1 MSKKLMSVIL
11 VAVLVLS
18 MGTVAMASV
27 SADELPAKADGYNR
41 YYFYMPENWYNE
53 YATTAGIYWWEGTD
67 ACSAW
72 PGYVA
77 NETDVEG
84 VYYYDV
90 HSDVTT
96 IIWNNA
102 IDGGTD
108 DTQAIYTAAYQT
120 KNIGSE
126 YYDVDES
133 VNYPEGTPNFDEM
146 IYVVDSS
153 KTEVNEYSGK
163 STFAGE
169 WFYYYGNG
177 EYGYT
182 PTKGDTY
189 FNERSYSEAPVPVGP
204 TTDEPTAPEVTGV
217 KITVDGVEYIAQV
230 GDVIT
235 YTTTL
240 TTPANIE
247 NIQAYTTFDTATLE
261 LVEATN
267 ADRVPNIGG
276 VVANVKDGVFY
287 FNASEIETGF
297 DFVGGKTLVSLQF
310 KVVGEADAAITTVIE
325 EMCEIETAKDYI
337 TGSEIV
343 ADGVAVTET
352 LEVPEVII
360 PTEPVVTEPVVTEP
374 DATSGTEA
382 PEKEP
387 TDVPET
393 GANTALF
400 VTLAV
405 IALAAA
411 AVVVLRKKANA

>member
-27 SADELPAKADGYNR
+27 SADELPAKAEGYNR
-41 YYFYMPENWYNE
+41 YYFYMPESWYNE

-67 ACSAW
+67 KCSTW

-102 IDGGTD
+102 IDGGMD
-108 DTQAIYTAAYQT
+108 QEADIYTLAVQT

-146 IYVVDSS
+146 IYVVDESM
-153 KTEVNEYSGK
+153 TEINEYNGK
-163 STFAGE
+163 MVYAGE
-169 WFYYYGNG
+169 WYYYYGNG

-182 PTKGDTY
+182 PEKGDVY
-189 FNERSYSEAPVPVGP
+189 FADRSYEGAPTPVKD
-204 TTDEPTAPEVTGV
+204 TDEPTTEAPEATGV
-217 KITVDGVEYIAQV
+217 KITVDGVEYVAQV

-235 YTTTL
+235 YTATL
-240 TTPANIE
+240 TTPASIE
-247 NIQAYTTFDTATLE
+247 NIQGSTTFDTATLE
-261 LVEATN
+261 LVDATN
-267 ADRVPNIGG
+267 AVRVPNIGG

-287 FNASEIETGF
+287 FNASEIATGF
-297 DFVGGKTLVSLQF
+297 DFVGGKTLVTLEF
-310 KVVGEADAAITTVIE
+310 KVVGEADAAITTVID
-325 EMCEIETAKDYI
+325 EMCEISTGADFI

-343 ADGVAVTET
+343 ADGVAVGET
-352 LEVPEVII
+352 LVVPEPPVV
-360 PTEPVVTEPVVTEP
+360 TDPVVTEPTNT
-374 DATSGTEA
+374 DATSN
-382 PEKEP
+382 
-387 TDVPET
+387 TDKPSDPVDTPPT

-400 VTLAV
+400 VAIAV

>member
-27 SADELPAKADGYNR
+27 SADELPAKAEGYNR
-41 YYFYMPENWYNE
+41 YYFYMPESWYNE

-67 ACSAW
+67 KCSTW

-102 IDGGTD
+102 IDGGMD
-108 DTQAIYTAAYQT
+108 QEADIYTLAVQT

-146 IYVVDSS
+146 IYVVDESM
-153 KTEVNEYSGK
+153 TEENEYNGK
-163 STFAGE
+163 MVYAGE
-169 WFYYYGNG
+169 WYYYYGNG

-182 PTKGDTY
+182 PEKGDVY
-189 FNERSYSEAPVPVGP
+189 FADRSYEGAPTPVKG
-204 TTDEPTAPEVTGV
+204 TDEPTTEAPEATGV
-217 KITVDGVEYIAQV
+217 KITVDGVEYVAQV

-235 YTTTL
+235 YTATL
-240 TTPANIE
+240 TTPASIE
-247 NIQAYTTFDTATLE
+247 NIQGSTTFDTATLE
-261 LVEATN
+261 LVDATN
-267 ADRVPNIGG
+267 AVRVPNIGG

-287 FNASEIETGF
+287 FNASEIATGF
-297 DFVGGKTLVSLQF
+297 DFVGGKTLVTLEF
-310 KVVGEADAAITTVIE
+310 KVVGEADAAITTVID
-325 EMCEIETAKDYI
+325 EMCEISTGADFI

-343 ADGVAVTET
+343 ADGVAVGET
-352 LEVPEVII
+352 LVVPEI
-360 PTEPVVTEPVVTEP
+360 PVVTDPVVTEPTNT
-374 DATSGTEA
+374 DATSN
-382 PEKEP
+382 
-387 TDVPET
+387 TDKPSDPIDTPPT

-400 VTLAV
+400 VAIAV